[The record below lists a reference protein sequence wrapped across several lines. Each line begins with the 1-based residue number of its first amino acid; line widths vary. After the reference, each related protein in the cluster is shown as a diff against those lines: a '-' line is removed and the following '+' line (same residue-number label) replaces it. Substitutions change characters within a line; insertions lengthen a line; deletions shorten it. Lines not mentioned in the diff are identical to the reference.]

1 MEHKCTQCHKLYNT
15 TDDEDHRWCVMELL
29 KMGLVQSYDDWIRE
43 SKKYYEQTKPKPK
56 KIIRV
61 TIKKSNV

>member
-1 MEHKCTQCHKLYNT
+1 
-15 TDDEDHRWCVMELL
+15 MELL

-43 SKKYYEQTKPKPK
+43 SKKYYEKTKPKPK

>member
-1 MEHKCTQCHKLYNT
+1 
-15 TDDEDHRWCVMELL
+15 
-29 KMGLVQSYDDWIRE
+29 MGLVQSYDDWIRE